1 MEVQGQPKLRDYQQ
15 ADVTFILDEKHVG
28 LFNEMRTGKTATALN
43 AAEQVAGQI
52 LILCPACLI
61 PVWEREIKLWCVKRT
76 KYLLYSY
83 ETIRGNKHALEYLR
97 TTNFSMIILDEAHK
111 IKNRKSK
118 TGKAVLKLHAPYQIA
133 ITGTPSTNAPW
144 DVWMILH
151 WLRPYE
157 YRSYWDF
164 IGMYFECTSNYF
176 CSRIPVGYK
185 PGAEQLLSEKLSEFC
200 TNRKLAEVVGW
211 ETDMDCTDIVLQP
224 TKSQLKAI
232 NTLMDTFE
240 VQGLLTKTV
249 LDKLTRIRQLCL
261 EPDMILAK
269 HVPSE
274 KTRWLKKFLKT
285 YEDSSIVILTTS
297 AQYID
302 TVLKDL
308 VDRTITGE
316 TPKKQRRKDVDDFQ
330 NGKIRTLAMN
340 TAIGKEGWT
349 LDMADY
355 LIFMD
360 CYPPASDYIQASKR
374 IVPTNADMVKPKQI
388 IRVRLAETYDNE
400 LYDLVDNNCNL
411 TDVINNF
418 KNYRR

>member
-1 MEVQGQPKLRDYQQ
+1 MVAQVKPKLRDYQQ
-15 ADVTFILDEKHVG
+15 EDVQFILDKKHVG
-28 LFNEMRTGKTATALN
+28 LFNEMRTGKTATALS
-43 AAEQVAGQI
+43 AAKHMAGQV

-61 PVWEREIKLWCVKRT
+61 PVWESEIKLWCSEKL
-76 KYLLYSY
+76 KYNLFSY
-83 ETIRGNKHALEYLR
+83 ETIRGNQSLQSKISKTIYD
-97 TTNFSMIILDEAHK
+97 MIILDEAHK

-118 TGKAVLKLHAPYQIA
+118 TSRAVMKLHAEYQIA

-144 DVWMILH
+144 DVWNILH
-151 WLRPYE
+151 WLQPYK

-164 IGMYFECTSNYF
+164 IGQYFICTSNYF
-176 CSRIPVGYK
+176 CSRIPVDYK
-185 PGAEQLLSEKLSEFC
+185 PGAEQLLANELSDFC
-200 TNRKLAEVVGW
+200 TNRKLADVADW
-211 ETDMDCTDIVLQP
+211 ETSLDRTDIVLHP
-224 TKSQLKAI
+224 GKSQLKAI

-240 VQGLLTKTV
+240 FKNVLAKTV
-249 LDKLTRIRQLCL
+249 LDKLIRIRQLCL
-261 EPDMILAK
+261 EPDLVLNK

-297 AQYID
+297 TQYIN
-302 TVLKDL
+302 TVLNDL

-316 TPKKQRRKDVDDFQ
+316 TTKDKRKQYVEDFQ
-330 NGKIRTLAMN
+330 NGKIYTLAMN
-340 TAIGKEGWT
+340 STIGKEGWT

-374 IVPTNADMVKPKQI
+374 IVPTNPDMVKPKQI

-411 TDVINNF
+411 TDVINSF
-418 KNYRR
+418 INYRR